1 MKKVVLASVPFLLA
15 ACGNNEE
22 NSSGDKL
29 EVFIQKP
36 EMQKQLN
43 EIVQDF
49 NNEFDANLEVVSVPD
64 SGTVLKTRMA
74 NGDAPDIINIFP
86 QNADFQEWASAGE
99 FVELADQPF
108 MDKIAEGAA
117 EEYAINDGLYSL
129 PLTTNAWGFFY
140 NQDKFDELNLTP
152 PSTWTEFEEL
162 VDKINDAGE
171 TPFAGSFS
179 TQDSW
184 TLNGYH
190 QLAWAKSTG
199 GSEEANNYLRHSEK
213 DAINPQDSELQSVA
227 SDLNLLIDNAQ
238 NNANGASYADAV
250 ASFAKQDG
258 LIFPNGIWA
267 LPAINE
273 QNPEFTVRSFAYPG
287 ENEGEER
294 TVGAADLAWSVSEKS
309 DNKEL
314 ALQFLEYMTRNEVF
328 EKYYEVDGMPTSL
341 IDFEKN
347 NAFEET
353 EGITQLTFSDQQMV
367 WLHQAWDSEE
377 GFWHLTVDY
386 INTNGDNEAL
396 ANSLNEF
403 FNPMKN

>member
-129 PLTTNAWGFFY
+129 PLTTNAW
-140 NQDKFDELNLTP
+140 
-152 PSTWTEFEEL
+152 
-162 VDKINDAGE
+162 
-171 TPFAGSFS
+171 
-179 TQDSW
+179 
-184 TLNGYH
+184 
-190 QLAWAKSTG
+190 
-199 GSEEANNYLRHSEK
+199 
-213 DAINPQDSELQSVA
+213 
-227 SDLNLLIDNAQ
+227 
-238 NNANGASYADAV
+238 
-250 ASFAKQDG
+250 
-258 LIFPNGIWA
+258 
-267 LPAINE
+267 
-273 QNPEFTVRSFAYPG
+273 
-287 ENEGEER
+287 
-294 TVGAADLAWSVSEKS
+294 
-309 DNKEL
+309 
-314 ALQFLEYMTRNEVF
+314 
-328 EKYYEVDGMPTSL
+328 
-341 IDFEKN
+341 
-347 NAFEET
+347 
-353 EGITQLTFSDQQMV
+353 
-367 WLHQAWDSEE
+367 
-377 GFWHLTVDY
+377 
-386 INTNGDNEAL
+386 
-396 ANSLNEF
+396 
-403 FNPMKN
+403 